1 MQGRNFPY
9 AILFQ
14 PYLSVHDCPTGNP
27 IGVRPGAARMPRQRQ
42 HVRRRKGV
50 ASTICIHCLNLESD
64 SPNWLGFTAYIL
76 EVSHGQLGLGT
87 WRS

>member
-14 PYLSVHDCPTGNP
+14 PYLSVHDCPAGNP

-64 SPNWLGFTAYIL
+64 SPINLGWLYSLSL
-76 EVSHGQLGLGT
+76 E
-87 WRS
+87 R